1 MSRAAGDVPLS
12 SKTEGA
18 DVVRA
23 ATRSY
28 RPDIDGLRAI
38 AIIAVVL
45 FHAGVP
51 AFRGGFVGVDIF
63 FVISG
68 YLITGLVYRE
78 AIGGHFSLASFYA
91 RRARRILP
99 ALLVVLLVSLAIGF
113 VLLSAGELE
122 ELARSSLAALF
133 GVSNIYYWAT
143 ISYFSPASDHLP
155 MLMTWSLGVEEQFY
169 ILLPAVIILGLR
181 FLGGRIIAILAALSV
196 LSFVY
201 SIVALGSAP
210 SFAFY
215 MLPTRAWELG
225 LGGVLALAELRGFA
239 PFRGRPRLAE
249 GAAGLGLALLALAIF
264 WLDSSVLFPG
274 VYALLPTLGA
284 ALVIAVPQTVTAR
297 LLSVRPLVFIGLVS
311 YSWYL
316 WHWPLLS
323 FARISTLWPLGR
335 NAGLIIAGLSFAL
348 AVASY
353 YAVERPFR
361 RRIAANGPTLARY
374 SGAMAAAALVLA
386 GVIALGGVPQRL
398 PPEAAALE
406 KVVAGVEDCLVYDGI
421 AEPQTDP
428 FCRPAVPA
436 DRLIVLIGDSHA
448 AALAPGL
455 RARARALG
463 YELAVFTK
471 ASCPPLLGVTRY
483 MPVYPAHNAE
493 CTAFDS
499 KVLAW
504 IKANPT
510 IHTVILAGFWS
521 GPMQAASQGE
531 AYVSLRSDEAGLGNA
546 ALLERGLAAEIA
558 ALRAI
563 GPKVVVMQ
571 DVPFFVFPPPSY
583 LLQQLIGARAALA
596 RLIGGPSDLGRVDGP
611 TRYVFNFGEA
621 THDIIARAAG
631 STPGVRVVDPFAI
644 LCSADRCRFAAED
657 GSSFYKDTQHL
668 SARGSEALA
677 ESILP

>member
-1 MSRAAGDVPLS
+1 MSSD
-12 SKTEGA
+12 TEGA

-23 ATRSY
+23 ARTSY

-45 FHAGVP
+45 YHAGMP

-68 YLITGLVYRE
+68 YLITGLVTRD
-78 AIGGHFSLASFYA
+78 AAAGTFSLASFYA

-99 ALLVVLLVSLAIGF
+99 ALLCVLLVSMAIGF
-113 VLLSAGELE
+113 VLLSAGEYLE
-122 ELARSSLAALF
+122 LSKSSLAALF
-133 GVSNIYYWAT
+133 GVSNLYYWSSIT
-143 ISYFSPASDHLP
+143 YFSPASDHLP

-169 ILLPAVIILGLR
+169 IFLPWVIILGLR
-181 FLGGRIIAILAALSV
+181 VFGGRIIAVLAALSV
-196 LSFVY
+196 ISFLM
-201 SIVALGSAP
+201 SIVSLGSAP

-239 PFRGRPRLAE
+239 PFRGRRRLAE
-249 GAAGLGLALLALAIF
+249 LAAALGLALLALSIF

-274 VYALLPTLGA
+274 VYALLPTVGA
-284 ALVIAVPQTVTAR
+284 ALVIAAPATVTAR

-323 FARISTLWPLGR
+323 FARIASLWPLGR

-353 YAVERPFR
+353 YGVERTFR
-361 RRIAANGPTLARY
+361 RRISPNGPTLLRY
-374 SGAMAAAALVLA
+374 GGAMAAAALVLV
-386 GVIALGGVPQRL
+386 GVIALRGVPLRL
-398 PPEAAALE
+398 PPEAASLE
-406 KVVAGVEDCLVYDGI
+406 SVASAVEDCLVYDGI
-421 AEPQTDP
+421 AEPQSDP

-493 CTAFDS
+493 CTEFDS
-499 KVLAW
+499 KVMAW
-504 IKANPT
+504 IRANPT
-510 IHTVILAGFWS
+510 IHKVILAGFWA

-531 AYVSLRSDEAGLGNA
+531 AYVSLRPEEAGLGNA
-546 ALLERGLAAEIA
+546 ALLERGLSAEIA

-563 GPKVVVMQ
+563 GPEIVVLQ

-583 LLQQLIGARAALA
+583 LLQQVIGARAALA
-596 RLIGGPSDLGRVDGP
+596 RLIGGPSDLGRTDGP
-611 TRYVFNFGEA
+611 TRYVFNLDKE
-621 THDIIARAAG
+621 THDIIANAAA
-631 STPGVRVVDPFAI
+631 SMPGVSVVDPFAI
-644 LCSADRCRFAAED
+644 LCSADRCRFADDD

-677 ESILP
+677 RAILP